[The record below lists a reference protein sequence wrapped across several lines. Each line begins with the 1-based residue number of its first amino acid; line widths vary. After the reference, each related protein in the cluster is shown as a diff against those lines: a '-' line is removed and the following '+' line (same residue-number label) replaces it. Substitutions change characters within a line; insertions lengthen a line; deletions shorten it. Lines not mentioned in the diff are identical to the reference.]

1 MTIGEPKANGFE
13 CMTCHDA
20 MPQFTRREVA
30 EDIPQR
36 SHFSFGAGK
45 DSNLCITCHQGREST
60 VSINTAIAGL
70 APDTA
75 KSSIKFKNVH
85 YLAAGATLPGSVAK
99 GAYEYTG
106 NEYNGRFPH
115 DEDFNECTECH
126 DSHSLQVREESCFGW
141 CHKEGIQTTGIRAN
155 SVDFDGDGDILE
167 GISGEVDT
175 MMDAVYAAIRAY
187 GSQIAGK
194 SIQYSASTYPYFLTD
209 LNGNGQVDAGD
220 AAYANFTPR
229 LLQAAYNYHYVKKT
243 PAATPTTVSISSR
256 FCTIRWRTWGLRCP

>member
-1 MTIGEPKANGFE
+1 M
-13 CMTCHDA
+13 
-20 MPQFTRREVA
+20 
-30 EDIPQR
+30 
-36 SHFSFGAGK
+36 
-45 DSNLCITCHQGREST
+45 
-60 VSINTAIAGL
+60 SINTAIAGL

-229 LLQAAYNYHYVKKT
+229 LLQAAYNYQLCQEG
-243 PAATPTTVSISSR
+243 PR
-256 FCTIRWRTWGLRCP
+256 QLRPQRSVYRPGSVRYAGGPGD